1 MDFSPCR
8 LADHANA
15 APNIHASAT
24 SPVMISPNLERLPW
38 TATGRPPAGRTIS
51 LVLAA
56 ALALAIALVAAVP
69 LVGAL

>member
-1 MDFSPCR
+1 
-8 LADHANA
+8 
-15 APNIHASAT
+15 
-24 SPVMISPNLERLPW
+24 MISPNLERLPW